1 METKDLLN
9 IFLTIGII
17 VITICIVFVSFFFI
31 QALKSITQLMDN
43 LDETTD
49 SIKEKIKLKALAAV
63 PGILLALASKI
74 IKKRR
79 G

>member
-17 VITICIVFVSFFFI
+17 AITICIVFVSFFFI

-79 G
+79 R